1 MADKT
6 AHKATDTVQCL
17 IGNGIE
23 FRGDLAFHSGLHV
36 DGHVIGNIQSQPGVP
51 ARLTLSR
58 EGVIDGNVITSDAEI
73 NGTINGDVHASGS
86 VIMHPNSHVSGNV
99 YYEAIEIRRG
109 ACING
114 KLIATH
120 ESDEGKSSNLIDKF
134 TRKSA

>member
-1 MADKT
+1 MADKQ
-6 AHKATDTVQCL
+6 AHKTSDTVQCL

-23 FRGDLAFHSGLHV
+23 FRGDLTFHSGLHV
-36 DGHVIGNIQSQPGVP
+36 DGHVIGNIQSKPGVP
-51 ARLTLSR
+51 ARLTLSKD
-58 EGVIDGNVITSDAEI
+58 GVIDGNVTTSDAEI

-114 KLIATH
+114 KLITTH
-120 ESDEGKSSNLIDKF
+120 EHEDSSSSLIDKF